1 MSQRPSRRGPRED
14 LPSPSLRALTTRV
27 LAVLLFWSGAAALG
41 LEVLWIRDF
50 ALWYGGTAAAAA
62 VVLSVYFA
70 GLALGARIGAG
81 LAERRPALEVYA
93 LLEGSVATAVAL
105 YVLLR
110 PWLPLAAAWVTRS
123 APGILV
129 PLARTGLAAAV
140 LLVPTTLLGAT
151 VPAVAT
157 AARDLSAAGR
167 LYGWNTLGGA
177 VGALAT
183 SFAVLPALGARSA
196 FLVVAGVDL
205 AIAAAALMAARRI
218 PGAAIEG
225 PVAPARVA
233 GRVTRPRTAATVAAL
248 AGAVALAAE
257 VLWTRGLSGV
267 LSSSVYS
274 VALVLAATLCGIATG
289 TAGAVRV
296 LARLQTPNVRLQP
309 WLAGAAALG
318 AGAVLASTLALR
330 VLPAASL
337 ALARSLGATTA
348 PAGLAVEAILALHV
362 VFVPSAA
369 IGALLPL
376 CLGLGDPAR
385 PGRALA
391 GPLAANTAGGV
402 AGALVG
408 AFVLLPGLG
417 LGGGLLVLAA
427 VLAGLGAALATRIA
441 SLFLATGA
449 AALAT
454 TAVVAPPLPFPWRAS
469 PDERV
474 VLRRDGPTA
483 TVLVTEDARGAR
495 RLRINGQYS
504 LGGGDGLFL
513 ERREGLLPVLL
524 HPAPRRLLHLGV
536 GTGDTLGA
544 AMTSPGLTA
553 DGVELVSS
561 ALDAA
566 AFFSNQ
572 NGDVLHQPRVH
583 LVADDARSFL
593 LSSRER
599 WDVIVVDLVL
609 PWTQGAGALFS
620 RDFYRLGLEH
630 LAAGGV
636 LCQWLPLHQLQVGDL
651 EAIVSTFTAVFPHV
665 QLWVAYHRSLT
676 PLAAL
681 IGSASPIAVD
691 ADAMRARLRDPVFL
705 AMARGVG
712 LDDPDDLGM
721 LYVTDGDRL
730 RTVVRDAPWIT
741 DDRPRIEFSA
751 PRGFFHQ
758 EGLGREA
765 LAWVAARLDPAPA
778 PIAGAP
784 PATFAVRADLLRAQ
798 LALLAGDGPAE
809 LRAYL
814 DALAAAPASGT
825 VRAALAAIAAERLRA
840 GDAATAD
847 GIASVLDRSST
858 ASR

>member
-1 MSQRPSRRGPRED
+1 
-14 LPSPSLRALTTRV
+14 LTTRV
-27 LAVLLFWSGAAALG
+27 LAALLFCSGAAALG
-41 LEVLWIRDF
+41 LELLWIRDF
-50 ALWYGGTAAAAA
+50 ALWYGSTAAAAA

-70 GLALGARIGAG
+70 GLALGAGIGAG

-93 LLEGSVATAVAL
+93 LLEASVTASVVL

-110 PWLPLAAAWVTRS
+110 PWLPVAAAWVTRS
-123 APGILV
+123 APGMLV
-129 PLARTGLAAAV
+129 PLARTALAAAV
-140 LLVPTTLLGAT
+140 LLVPTALLGAT

-157 AARDLSAAGR
+157 AVRDLSAAGQ

-183 SFAVLPALGARSA
+183 SFAVLPALGARAA
-196 FLVVAGVDL
+196 FLAVAGVDL
-205 AIAAAALMAARRI
+205 AVAAAAWAAARRRI
-218 PGAAIEG
+218 PRAAIER
-225 PVAPARVA
+225 PVTPSRAAA
-233 GRVTRPRTAATVAAL
+233 HATRPRLAATVAAL

-289 TAGAVRV
+289 TAVAVRV
-296 LARLQTPNVRLQP
+296 LARQQTRDVRLQP

-348 PAGLAVEAILALHV
+348 AAGLAAEAILALLV
-362 VFVPSAA
+362 VFAPSAA

-402 AGALVG
+402 AGALAG
-408 AFVLLPGLG
+408 AFVLLPGFG

-427 VLAGLGAALATRIA
+427 VLAGIGAALGTRVA
-441 SLFLATGA
+441 SLLLATGA
-449 AALAT
+449 AALAA

-469 PDERV
+469 PNERV

-483 TVLVTEDARGAR
+483 TILVTADSHGAR

-544 AMTSPGLTA
+544 ALTSPGLTA

-566 AFFSNQ
+566 ALFSDQ
-572 NGDVLHQPRVH
+572 NGDVVHQTRAR

-593 LSSRER
+593 LASRER
-599 WDVIVVDLVL
+599 WDVIVVDLLL
-609 PWTQGAGALFS
+609 PWTEGAGALFS
-620 RDFYRLGLEH
+620 RDFYQLGLEH
-630 LAAGGV
+630 LAAGGL

-681 IGSASPIAVD
+681 IGSASPIAAD
-691 ADAMRARLRDPVFL
+691 ADAMRARLHDPAFV

-721 LYVTDGDRL
+721 LYVTDGDHL
-730 RTVVRDAPWIT
+730 RTVVRDVPWIT

-751 PRGFFHQ
+751 PRGYFHQ
-758 EGLGREA
+758 EGLGRSA

-778 PIAGAP
+778 PIAGTH

-814 DALAAAPASGT
+814 DALGDAPGSGT
-825 VRAALAAIAAERLRA
+825 VRTALAAIAAERRRV
-840 GDAATAD
+840 GDVATAD
-847 GIASVLDRSST
+847 GITRALDSARR
-858 ASR
+858 ANE